1 MSQYRDSDPYSH
13 HPPPAPRAPFY
24 HDGNHYNEYRAPFDG
39 CVQYPEDNLTDF
51 DPSEL
56 HGGYFESRPR
66 SPAGLS
72 SAMRQTPSPLRWAMQ
87 DLIDSLETMSPS
99 TQFPPAP
106 GETSMRPGEY
116 DHHALERRHSWAQPS
131 SPSVFPPADLGSEYP
146 YSEEMPPPPLLN
158 YADRMH
164 AKLDQ
169 FHNLQ
174 YAPHRDSYN
183 PTLDNDRPQSR
194 LSNSSNPRPRSS
206 HSANQ
211 PLPNFP
217 QPPIPPPHIHQRQ
230 ETSST
235 TGQSAKYSIFS
246 AGASDYS
253 SASSASAGSA
263 GSAGSFARK
272 KARQQR
278 QADDAVNQ
286 RSGSTVLPKS
296 QSNVFAFKRRK
307 SYGSSLKKTIGK
319 LLNTSP
325 TKPPPGTV
333 TDHGDKIIEW
343 QNVRRDVNRA
353 NTPSAQEREEHCERL
368 ELAEG
373 LELIRPIE
381 ILERIIEGD
390 ESANGSPILPDET
403 FDISSTNLSQ
413 ALYSDILR
421 SKFLID

>member
-13 HPPPAPRAPFY
+13 YPPPAPRVPFY
-24 HDGNHYNEYRAPFDG
+24 HDRNHYEEHRAPFDG
-39 CVQYPEDNLTDF
+39 SLQYPGDNLTDV

-56 HGGYFESRPR
+56 DGGYFESRPR

-72 SAMRQTPSPLRWAMQ
+72 SAIRQTPSPLRWAMQ

-106 GETSMRPGEY
+106 RESCMRPGDY
-116 DHHALERRHSWAQPS
+116 DQHALERRHSWAQPA
-131 SPSVFPPADLGSEYP
+131 SPSAFRPADLVFEYP
-146 YSEEMPPPPLLN
+146 YTEEMPPPPLLN

-174 YAPHRDSYN
+174 YAPHRDSFN

-194 LSNSSNPRPRSS
+194 LSNLSDPRPRSS
-206 HSANQ
+206 HSAIQ
-211 PLPNFP
+211 PPPNFS
-217 QPPIPPPHIHQRQ
+217 QPPIPPPHIHRRQ

-235 TGQSAKYSIFS
+235 TSQSAKFSIFS

-253 SASSASAGSA
+253 SASSVSAGSA

-272 KARQQR
+272 KARR
-278 QADDAVNQ
+278 QPQVDGSVNE
-286 RSGSTVLPKS
+286 RSALPVLSKS
-296 QSNVFAFKRRK
+296 QSNVFALKRRK

-353 NTPSAQEREEHCERL
+353 NTPSSQEREEHRERL
-368 ELAEG
+368 EMAEG

-390 ESANGSPILPDET
+390 ESANGSPILPEET
-403 FDISSTNLSQ
+403 FDISSINHSQ
-413 ALYSDILR
+413 ALYSNVLR